1 MDELRRIRFFIP
13 PFIFFLSLFWG
24 LYLSRDT
31 LPLWLN
37 NLTNKDLLVLV
48 TILAASAIPIG
59 FLINTISITFLRIL
73 FFIMRQG
80 TYEVWLSN
88 EALKRIEERVDS
100 GLTLDKKWELYGAA
114 TFDHELL
121 DKGVNEW
128 IARRWTI
135 FNLSAHSCAAIII
148 AHLIAPSLKIS
159 SNEDWILSSIFI
171 IVILIISAI
180 IAYKNTMEMLHFQ
193 SYRKFQKK
201 QKPKDGEETSSRP
214 EVSATKQ

>member
-24 LYLSRDT
+24 FYLSGGT
-31 LPLWLN
+31 SPEWLK
-37 NLTNKDLLVLV
+37 NLTNKDLLALV
-48 TILAASAIPIG
+48 TILAASAIPLG
-59 FLINTISITFLRIL
+59 FLINTISITFLRVL

-80 TYEVWLSN
+80 TYEVWLNN
-88 EALKRIEERVDS
+88 EALRRIEEQVNS
-100 GLTLDKKWELYGAA
+100 GLTLDKKWELYGVA

-148 AHLIAPSLKIS
+148 AHFLAPSLKII
-159 SNEDWILSSIFI
+159 SNEDWVLSSIFI

-180 IAYKNTMEMLHFQ
+180 IAYKNTMKMLDFQ
-193 SYRKFQKK
+193 SYRENSAHRELS
-201 QKPKDGEETSSRP
+201 PDEGEP
-214 EVSATKQ
+214 SA